1 MGGVNQSDDILFPRP
16 PLAGDESGEA
26 NSVGDYSMIE
36 VPMSAFLA
44 FPAVVEWLEAQNIS
58 DPVNTS
64 ATVEGQG
71 ALLYYLPARLTIEF
85 DARAIAGS
93 LGKAAAGGYVA
104 FNLYNGYA
112 ASWTIVMDM
121 TGALQQISPAISSN
135 SIGMSHFCA
144 LKNKDEETLLLVSSV
159 NESASGAAFLWS
171 WRTGD
176 YKRIAGTEKIWGT
189 HDAQWAAHGLKEA
202 LWTLQASHTLPV
214 DHCGYNQNV
223 TLVTVDTGEILHTL
237 HIPGTS
243 CDATAPDVNHAQI
256 LGDDS
261 IALVSERNWNGIAKY
276 LLNFSHE
283 NGGTLAWR
291 LGGEQGMWPITS
303 IDGAITYNETA
314 TVWGNQHN
322 PEFIDDDEICMFD
335 CTGLGNESRLLT
347 VKVNETNQTARLT
360 WEHRLG
366 VLSSVFGDCDPM
378 PSGNLL
384 ASYWNSNYTNATGDG
399 PYGQAVA
406 GLIEVVRAND
416 GKNAVA
422 WHMRVYGDACP
433 SNICNDNSVAG
444 WHMYSVER
452 FYDAPLLPSPGSAMG
467 EPACAYED
475 GQLVLHFTAYNS
487 FKQNSKAPG
496 TYSLTQTAPG
506 LDQVV
511 AEGAFAFEPFWRPTK
526 VMGVPVKLADP
537 SSREVRLEVMNER
550 GRSTAYVFNCTR

>member
-1 MGGVNQSDDILFPRP
+1 
-16 PLAGDESGEA
+16 
-26 NSVGDYSMIE
+26 
-36 VPMSAFLA
+36 MSAFLA

-176 YKRIAGTEKIWGT
+176 YKRIAGARAFGERRRRRRRRRRRQRQSSVPLARAMVTVAFASRVCGGAPSLPFPSLPPVLTRGGSRVVASSFPRTGTEKIWGT

-237 HIPGTS
+237 HIPGT
-243 CDATAPDVNHAQI
+243 CV
-256 LGDDS
+256 LR
-261 IALVSERNWNGIAKY
+261 RN
-276 LLNFSHE
+276 
-283 NGGTLAWR
+283 
-291 LGGEQGMWPITS
+291 
-303 IDGAITYNETA
+303 
-314 TVWGNQHN
+314 
-322 PEFIDDDEICMFD
+322 
-335 CTGLGNESRLLT
+335 
-347 VKVNETNQTARLT
+347 
-360 WEHRLG
+360 
-366 VLSSVFGDCDPM
+366 
-378 PSGNLL
+378 
-384 ASYWNSNYTNATGDG
+384 
-399 PYGQAVA
+399 
-406 GLIEVVRAND
+406 
-416 GKNAVA
+416 
-422 WHMRVYGDACP
+422 
-433 SNICNDNSVAG
+433 
-444 WHMYSVER
+444 
-452 FYDAPLLPSPGSAMG
+452 
-467 EPACAYED
+467 
-475 GQLVLHFTAYNS
+475 
-487 FKQNSKAPG
+487 
-496 TYSLTQTAPG
+496 
-506 LDQVV
+506 
-511 AEGAFAFEPFWRPTK
+511 
-526 VMGVPVKLADP
+526 
-537 SSREVRLEVMNER
+537 
-550 GRSTAYVFNCTR
+550 